1 MSALNSITQ
10 EREGNYLGSHISI
23 EFKDENRLIEFLK
36 ISYSAIELISICRS
50 LNLDKDDII
59 NKFLLHKENCSNV
72 VDAIRQ
78 HGLYSDLFT
87 ILQTKQ
93 FHRDRFSEV
102 FPEFQSIVVSNEKID
117 QIRLFTFERGGS
129 PSDYAEWIKI
139 SKEKTV
145 LVLGKDSPEEYM
157 QQLINICEMLRQ
169 QGYTPIL
176 IKDQPEIRTLSN
188 EEKMLAYASI
198 SRFIVIE
205 KSYPAGQ
212 IDEAKICAFNRV
224 PSIWLQQDGM
234 GDTWM
239 QGDYEV
245 DFKFIHAFSYNQ
257 ANQCEVL
264 ATAIKWVEDFLEA
277 KSEYLDMKYPW
288 RN

>member
-1 MSALNSITQ
+1 M
-10 EREGNYLGSHISI
+10 GSHISI
-23 EFKDENRLIEFLK
+23 EFKDEDRLIDFLK
-36 ISYSAIELISICRS
+36 NSYSPIQLISICRS

-59 NKFLLHKENCSNV
+59 NKFLSHKENCSNV

-87 ILQTKQ
+87 ILQSKQ
-93 FHRDRFSEV
+93 FHRDRFAEV
-102 FPEFQSIVVSNEKID
+102 FPEFQAIVVSNEKID
-117 QIRLFTFERGGS
+117 QIRLLTFECGES
-129 PSDYAEWIKI
+129 SSNYAEWLKI

-157 QQLINICEMLRQ
+157 QQLKNISEVLRQ
-169 QGYTPIL
+169 HGYTPIL
-176 IKDQPEIRTLSN
+176 IKEQPEIRTLSN

-198 SRFIVIE
+198 SKFVIIE

-245 DFKFIHAFSYNQ
+245 DFKFINAFSYNQ
-257 ANQCEVL
+257 ENQREVL
-264 ATAIKWVEDFLEA
+264 ASAINWAEDFLKA